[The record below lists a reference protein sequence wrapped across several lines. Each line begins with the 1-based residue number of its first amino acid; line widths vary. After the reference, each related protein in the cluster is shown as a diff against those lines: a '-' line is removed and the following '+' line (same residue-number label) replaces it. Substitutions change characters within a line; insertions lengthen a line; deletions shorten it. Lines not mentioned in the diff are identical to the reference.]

1 MDNKNRFEWINLRPL
16 LLLFA
21 LSMLMALGW
30 HFSLGYRLDRP
41 LHDVISVAKPRLAW
55 QHTGVVA
62 VDDGVPLRV
71 GRTQM
76 LPLFARATET
86 LIGAGAKAVYL
97 DARVPLTVDSR
108 LPFAECIADSDR
120 VRWSQPRCRAGAG
133 SCDLMSS
140 SAGRRGP
147 LAMQPEAFDHFYYA
161 PPHSDTD
168 PPRYWALFGRMVAAD
183 LAEAHIG
190 RDELVV
196 PDDPGFRDG
205 VSRWLSHDP
214 AHAINRLVAAIRPDS
229 GSAGDGSGLTQA
241 SEQCQVPGQ
250 GSVACSR
257 VRQGPFVADFN
268 YLAGDQ
274 RSLIPLSTLARCD
287 GDLPAEVQSR
297 VAGKVFILQA
307 SAPLEP
313 IDFHNT
319 PMTTALNGDAKLTA
333 GPQFLA
339 DAIETQIFQD
349 GPRLLN
355 DRAAV
360 GVYLLVL
367 IITLGVLYRFAIQL
381 AFLVPP
387 VVAVL
392 LFAVGYS
399 AFPALLLP
407 IVGPVAVSAMLVGLV
422 VIFQRNRSM
431 REARIVSGYLPA
443 KVRNVVLREGV
454 SNSSFSQETACAVL
468 ISDIAGY
475 TRFTSLVQDPEIVFR
490 EINRYLDAVTQ
501 QVQSECEAWLEGYTG
516 DEVCFYW
523 PEKYDPDAR
532 RNALRAALVLNRL
545 QQDYFRSM
553 GDRPYAR
560 RDRQIQA
567 HIEEG
572 MRAGIGLA
580 FGDLTMG
587 NIGPEKGIKK
597 FGILGDPLNLSS
609 RLEGLTRRFSSDI
622 IASQAFLDAARTL
635 EITTRRL
642 AAVKVKGRSEAE
654 TIYALGDHRDP
665 RFDPRRVEQWETWLT
680 KIEHQG
686 EWVSPDPEM
695 GYETDVETIRS
706 WLERG
711 LFQPEEGVWYLDEK

>member
-1 MDNKNRFEWINLRPL
+1 MDNKNGFEWINPRPL

-21 LSMLMALGW
+21 LSMLTALIW
-30 HFSLGYRLDRP
+30 HFTLGYRLDRP
-41 LHDVISVAKPRLAW
+41 LHDVISVAEPRLDW

-86 LIGAGAKAVYL
+86 LVGAGARAVYL
-97 DARVPLTVDSR
+97 DARVPLTIDSR
-108 LPFAECIADSDR
+108 LPFAECIADSDQ
-120 VRWSQPRCRAGAG
+120 VRWSQPRCRASDG

-140 SAGRRGP
+140 TAGRRGP
-147 LAMQPEAFDHFYYA
+147 LAMQPEAFDRFYYA

-168 PPRYWALFGRMVAAD
+168 PPRYWALFGRMVTAD

-196 PDDPGFRDG
+196 PDDPGLRDG
-205 VSRWLSHDP
+205 VSRWLSHEP
-214 AHAINRLVAAIRPDS
+214 AHAINRLVAALRPDIDRAES
-229 GSAGDGSGLTQA
+229 NSGLTQVI
-241 SEQCQVPGQ
+241 EQCQTSGR
-250 GSVACSR
+250 GSAACGR
-257 VRQGPFVADFN
+257 VRQGPFVSDFN
-268 YLAGDQ
+268 YLAGEQ
-274 RSLIPLSTLARCD
+274 RSLIPLSTVARCD
-287 GDLPAEVQSR
+287 GELPPSVQSR
-297 VAGKVFILQA
+297 IAGKVFILQI

-355 DRAAV
+355 DWAAI

-367 IITLGVLYRFAIQL
+367 VVTLGMLYRFAIQL
-381 AFLVPP
+381 AFVVPP
-387 VVAVL
+387 VVAVV
-392 LFAVGYS
+392 LFAIGYL

-407 IVGPVAVSAMLVGLV
+407 IVGPVAVSALLVGLV

-443 KVRNVVLREGV
+443 KVRSVVLREGV

-545 QQDYFRSM
+545 QKDYFQSM

-560 RDRQIQA
+560 RDKQIQA
-567 HIEEG
+567 HIQEG

-609 RLEGLTRRFSSDI
+609 RLEGLTRKFSSDI
-622 IASQAFLDAARTL
+622 IASQAFLEAASTL
-635 EITTRRL
+635 KITTRRL
-642 AAVKVKGRSEAE
+642 ACVKVKGRSEAE
-654 TIYALGDHRDP
+654 TIYALGVHEDP
-665 RFDPRRVEQWETWLT
+665 RFDPHRVAQWETWLT
-680 KIEHQG
+680 NLEQTG
-686 EWVSPDPEM
+686 EWISPDPDM
-695 GYETDVETIRS
+695 GYEADVETILS
-706 WLERG
+706 WLDRG
-711 LFQPEEGVWYLDEK
+711 LLRAEEGVWYLDEK